1 MSLIEKLIDEL
12 KNMKVK
18 WALCGGLAIDCFLGY
33 SSRIH
38 KDLDIVVSFDDI
50 KEVIEYLKYRG
61 WKAYAPVGQGRF
73 AEFDQILEDN
83 NLYFDNVWCFK
94 DNANFIIET
103 KYEDGFTFFEFNRTE
118 QIDLD
123 FIEVLCSKEDLDHYI
138 YLKNDAIT
146 RTIDKAYIEFNDFRI
161 LAPEIIL
168 LYKLRTV
175 KNTDYKQDFN
185 LVIDKLGDEQ
195 RVWLKSAIE
204 IEYPEGH
211 EWFR

>member
-1 MSLIEKLIDEL
+1 MSLIEKLIIEL
-12 KNMKVK
+12 ENMKVK
-18 WALCGGLAIDCFLGY
+18 WALCGGLAIDTFLGY

-38 KDLDIVVSFDDI
+38 KDLDIAVCFDDI
-50 KEVIEYLKYRG
+50 EEVIEYLKCRG
-61 WKAYAPVGQGRF
+61 WKAFAPVGQGRF
-73 AEFDQILEDN
+73 VEFNQVLED

-94 DNANFIIET
+94 ADANFIIET
-103 KYEDGFTFFEFNRTE
+103 KYEDGFRFFELNRAE

-123 FIEVLCSKEDLDHYI
+123 FIEVLCSNEDLDQYI

-146 RTIDKAYIEFNDFRI
+146 RKRDKAYIEFKDFNM

-168 LYKLRTV
+168 LYKLRSI
-175 KNTDYKQDFN
+175 KNIDYKQDFN
-185 LVIDKLGDEQ
+185 LVIDKLSDEQ
-195 RVWLKSAIE
+195 REWLRLAIE